1 MLTIQRT
8 RGVAGPVEYIAPI
21 RRAVMGGYESA
32 APGFADMP
40 AVTCEVWPGG
50 GLPVAMTLPV
60 AWLAPGVEGDPPP
73 GVLAIDFPG
82 SAMSA
87 LGVGRWQARVRTTG
101 DNTEVACFELLM
113 IPGPGSGEARPAYHS
128 YEDLLREWPAVEKFA
143 DDLNDQTGFAATA
156 AEARDWIDA
165 KVVEAAR
172 RAPCSTSYY
181 RGDLYATPQ
190 PYIDAMAGEHLILDS
205 PEGRKIV
212 RAGVYRTLA
221 VLLRRIDGMTA
232 QPDQYVEKRQ
242 DYERWAEAELDGLWV
257 AFAPEADVRPL
268 RLGGGMTVG
277 RVTR

>member
-1 MLTIQRT
+1 MLTLQRT
-8 RGVAGPVEYIAPI
+8 RGVAGSLEYIAAI
-21 RRAVMGGYESA
+21 RRAVMGGYE
-32 APGFADMP
+32 PGGVEWADRP
-40 AVTCEVWPGG
+40 DVVCEVWPGG
-50 GLPVAMTLPV
+50 SLPVAAVLPV
-60 AWLAPGVEGDPPP
+60 TWDATTDGL
-73 GVLAIDFPG
+73 LAIESPE
-82 SAMSA
+82 AVMSA
-87 LGVGRWQARVRTTG
+87 LAVGRWQARVRTTG
-101 DNTEVACFELLM
+101 DNTEVARFELLM

-128 YEDLLREWPAVEKFA
+128 YEDLLREWPAIEKFA

-165 KVVEAAR
+165 RITQAAR

-181 RGDLYATPQ
+181 QGGLYATPQ
-190 PYIDAMAGEHLILDS
+190 PYIDAIAGEYLILDS

-212 RAGVYRTLA
+212 RASVYRTLA

-232 QPDQYVEKRQ
+232 QPDQYIEKRQ

-257 AFAPEADVRPL
+257 AFAPEADLRPL